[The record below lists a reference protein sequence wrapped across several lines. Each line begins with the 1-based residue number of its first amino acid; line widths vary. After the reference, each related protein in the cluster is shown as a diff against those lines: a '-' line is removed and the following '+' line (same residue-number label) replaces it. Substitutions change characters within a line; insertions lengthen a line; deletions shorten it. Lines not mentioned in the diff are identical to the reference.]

1 MYSPDICVLHTS
13 IRLEDDEGLKDD
25 SGHLVAGG
33 VPRDLEPR
41 AKFKPNVDHR
51 AKPKC

>member
-1 MYSPDICVLHTS
+1 MYSPDICVVHTS

-41 AKFKPNVDHR
+41 AKFKANVDHR